1 MVLTGTIVDALGIL
15 VGGAAGLAAHKLW
28 KQGIP
33 ERFSDMVLKGV
44 GLSVLYVAFSGM
56 LDGSKVLVIVLS
68 LVSGAIIGEWINLD
82 SKMTSLGNAL
92 EKRFSHGQ
100 SGAFSQG
107 FLSATLLFCVGTMAI
122 KGSLDSGLI
131 GDHSTLFAKAVM
143 DTVLA
148 LVFASSMG
156 AGVLFSAVPV
166 FLYQGAIA
174 LLAAAAQPFLGDAV
188 IAEMN
193 SVGSLLLFALAL
205 DMLGVLRLRLANF
218 IPAMFFP
225 ILFCL
230 FL

>member
-1 MVLTGTIVDALGIL
+1 MLNESEVNTLAGVAGGWTDYEIIATGGGEKLERWGKLVLLRPDPQAIWQPPFKLDEYKGINARYIRSHS
-15 VGGAAGLAAHKLW
+15 GG
-28 KQGIP
+28 
-33 ERFSDMVLKGV
+33 
-44 GLSVLYVAFSGM
+44 
-56 LDGSKVLVIVLS
+56 GSF
-68 LVSGAIIGEWINLD
+68 A
-82 SKMTSLGNAL
+82 
-92 EKRFSHGQ
+92 
-100 SGAFSQG
+100 QG

-131 GDHSTLFAKAVM
+131 GDHSTLFAKTVM

-205 DMLGVLRLRLANF
+205 DMLGVLHLRLANF